1 MLYKTGLTFVLFTL
15 EFSYDHFIEE
25 RQSCACFANFRPEL
39 PTNVTS
45 RGQRGTLLNERHV
58 RGGKTPVSRTCQE
71 RANSFIDL
79 AVNVLLLIYSK
90 HPHIRTSD
98 SGAQANQVLIIL
110 LGA

>member
-1 MLYKTGLTFVLFTL
+1 M
-15 EFSYDHFIEE
+15 
-25 RQSCACFANFRPEL
+25 
-39 PTNVTS
+39 PTNVTL

-79 AVNVLLLIYSK
+79 AVNVFLLVDSK

-110 LGA
+110 LGT